1 MTKLFFYRGEK
12 LPGVPSVF
20 LVVAYVKKKSKKK
33 RRHKGGKRGGRE
45 RERDREQ
52 REQEG
57 RRARESI
64 KKFDVEER
72 D

>member
-33 RRHKGGKRGGRE
+33 RRRKGGKRGG

-57 RRARESI
+57 KRARESI